1 MKRPQ
6 VSDDTTSVPSALKDE
21 LESMRRAYKR
31 ARKAY
36 KHDKSNEELKR
47 AKSEAQKTLQHAE
60 AAAAEA
66 TSPSEMNDD
75 CGVVS
80 SSDQESKKDS
90 IESGSD
96 RIADGNDVVS
106 PHIKTFDEAYQK
118 ALSAFKANK
127 SDKDLRRAKT
137 AARRAL
143 DDAIAASTDGK
154 QLVCVS
160 CSKKFIFATEEQEK
174 YDAMGWSEMP
184 KRCGPCKDVR
194 AAGRETLRCR
204 LDSKKTNMC
213 YAFQRGECTHGDNCK
228 FSHNP
233 EHGGKRSGVAAAA
246 AEDNKATTSSDASKV
261 EESKVEESKIRKEK
275 GLLKK
280 GKGWR
285 NK

>member
-1 MKRPQ
+1 MKRPL
-6 VSDDTTSVPSALKDE
+6 VTDDTTSVLSAQMDE

-36 KHDKSNEELKR
+36 KHDKSNKELKR
-47 AKSEAQKTLQHAE
+47 AKSEAKKTLQHAE
-60 AAAAEA
+60 AAASEDN
-66 TSPSEMNDD
+66 SPSEMNDD

-80 SSDQESKKDS
+80 SSDQDCRENSTDS
-90 IESGSD
+90 END

-106 PHIKTFDEAYQK
+106 PDIKTFDEAYQK

-160 CSKKFIFATEEQEK
+160 CSKKFIFTTEEQQK
-174 YDAMGWSEMP
+174 YDAMGWTEMP

-194 AAGRETLRCR
+194 AAGRVSLRGR

-213 YAFQRGECTHGDNCK
+213 YAFQRGECTHGDSCK

-246 AEDNKATTSSDASKV
+246 AEDKQATTSSDASKA
-261 EESKVEESKIRKEK
+261 EKSKIRKEK
-275 GLLKK
+275 GLRKK